1 MGYQYTY
8 LLMALV
14 FLAIWLALFIWRKN
28 TRKEMMIM
36 SLIFAFAGPLADI
49 LYTKDWWLPLTLTNT
64 AIGPEAIL
72 VGFMIG
78 GIASVIYEDIF
89 KKRLKIRKVS
99 KTKEAQRNFSF
110 LFIISISVILFFGSF
125 YLLKFNS
132 LVATIL
138 ALIVPTIIIWIKRK
152 DLILDSLATG
162 VFLVIVASL
171 VYSVLEFLTPGWIH
185 AFWFFKNVPDII
197 IFNLPVDDIIW
208 YFLAGLFIGPLYEYW
223 QESKLVDA

>member
-1 MGYQYTY
+1 MG
-8 LLMALV
+8 LV
-14 FLAIWLALFIWRKN
+14 FFAIWLALFIWRKN

-49 LYTKDWWLPLTLTNT
+49 LYTQDWWYPLTLTNT
-64 AIGPEAIL
+64 IIGPEALL

-78 GIASVIYEDIF
+78 GVASIIYEDIF
-89 KKRLKIRKVS
+89 KKRLKIRKIS
-99 KTKEAQRNFSF
+99 KTKETQRNFSF
-110 LFIISISVILFFGSF
+110 FFILSISTIIFFSSF

-132 LVATIL
+132 LFATIF
-138 ALIVPTIIIWIKRK
+138 ALLIPTIIIWIKRK

-162 VFLVIVASL
+162 VLLVIVASL
-171 VYSVLEFLTPGWIH
+171 VYAVLEFLTPGWIH
-185 AFWFFKNVPDII
+185 AFWYFKNVPDII
-197 IFNLPVDDIIW
+197 IFSLPLDDIIW

>member
-49 LYTKDWWLPLTLTNT
+49 LYTKDWWRPLTLTNT

-78 GIASVIYEDIF
+78 GIASVIHKPMET
-89 KKRLKIRKVS
+89 KS
-99 KTKEAQRNFSF
+99 KNM
-110 LFIISISVILFFGSF
+110 V
-125 YLLKFNS
+125 
-132 LVATIL
+132 
-138 ALIVPTIIIWIKRK
+138 
-152 DLILDSLATG
+152 
-162 VFLVIVASL
+162 
-171 VYSVLEFLTPGWIH
+171 
-185 AFWFFKNVPDII
+185 
-197 IFNLPVDDIIW
+197 
-208 YFLAGLFIGPLYEYW
+208 
-223 QESKLVDA
+223 